1 MRIGVADVKKRI
13 ARQDGGL
20 TVRPQLLGPR
30 ELAREIEALIAL
42 YEAWLGRER
51 STFPLDRPAELIG
64 DYRLAR
70 CLEICLEE
78 AYEWRPIA
86 WPGPATPEEIKVLAA
101 QEIASPRSLR
111 LALYDTV
118 SAAGGYL
125 PAADRDAALEAFA
138 AGLGIGRATL
148 DALLWLDAE
157 ERTVLARTAEALPT
171 PKELTRRYNQQVVEA
186 LLANA

>member
-78 AYEWRPIA
+78 AYEWRPLA
-86 WPGPATPEEIKVLAA
+86 WPELVTPEETETLAA
-101 QEIASPRSLR
+101 QEIASPSHLR
-111 LALYDTV
+111 LALYDAVNAT
-118 SAAGGYL
+118 GGYL
-125 PAADRDAALEAFA
+125 AAADRDAALDAF
-138 AGLGIGRATL
+138 
-148 DALLWLDAE
+148 
-157 ERTVLARTAEALPT
+157 P
-171 PKELTRRYNQQVVEA
+171 P
-186 LLANA
+186 